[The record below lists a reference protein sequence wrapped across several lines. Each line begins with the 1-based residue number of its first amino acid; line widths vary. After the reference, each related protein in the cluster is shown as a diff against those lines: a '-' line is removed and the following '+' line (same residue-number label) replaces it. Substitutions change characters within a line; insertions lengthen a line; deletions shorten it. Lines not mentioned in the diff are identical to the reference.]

1 MNTANPRF
9 VEFVLLIVAI
19 IWGFNPVIIKIG
31 MQHLPPET
39 YNLARMI
46 VASVIS
52 LVALVLSG
60 SWRRPSRR
68 QFWAMLRITA
78 VGFCLFQICLIAGL
92 QRTTAGNTSFLLCLV
107 PVSVVLLNRF
117 YGLESLSRAMTVGI
131 ACSISGVLLIV
142 VGAGKEFSLA
152 GQHLIGTL
160 LILAAQLSY
169 AYYMISS
176 KELQASHSVY
186 QITAGQMLFTS
197 LLMLPTTFPEIT
209 TVRWLDVPAIAW
221 GSVLF
226 SGVLGLCVCNF
237 LWIWGSGIL
246 GTSRVSIFNNI
257 SPVFTVISAY
267 FILGES
273 FGILQSLGA
282 ACVFIGVYITRR
294 HRPQP
299 PQHAQ
304 NPPRPQPC
312 TAGPSS
318 THSTQSR

>member
-1 MNTANPRF
+1 MTDCTTTKLRNFSRARLIKRKVPETPEPRRQTPPTNTMNTANPRF

-131 ACSISGVLLIV
+131 ADQDIVL
-142 VGAGKEFSLA
+142 A
-152 GQHLIGTL
+152 HIGPVRTRIRRREVTQ
-160 LILAAQLSY
+160 LIL
-169 AYYMISS
+169 
-176 KELQASHSVY
+176 
-186 QITAGQMLFTS
+186 F
-197 LLMLPTTFPEIT
+197 
-209 TVRWLDVPAIAW
+209 D
-221 GSVLF
+221 
-226 SGVLGLCVCNF
+226 GVFRGL
-237 LWIWGSGIL
+237 IQRR
-246 GTSRVSIFNNI
+246 SRVANFELREI
-257 SPVFTVISAY
+257 SNELLFFIS
-267 FILGES
+267 FD
-273 FGILQSLGA
+273 A
-282 ACVFIGVYITRR
+282 ARC
-294 HRPQP
+294 
-299 PQHAQ
+299 
-304 NPPRPQPC
+304 
-312 TAGPSS
+312 
-318 THSTQSR
+318 